1 MLMLLPK
8 LDDLL
13 DLERSTTTKE
23 ERALLKQN
31 RSGGDEKK

>member
-23 ERALLKQN
+23 EREAIKRDRKQD
-31 RSGGDEKK
+31 RQSD